1 MVGDIVAFAIG
12 AKAPSVIGATDAVA
26 VDIATAA
33 VNHHIRGV
41 VGGRQMG
48 FHVGA
53 VSVQQDHLAC
63 GPTTVKS
70 KVFAENRT
78 ANGLC
83 VFNSSAS
90 AIMNQPLGKVNSPRR

>member
-1 MVGDIVAFAIG
+1 MVRNIVAFAIG

-26 VDIATAA
+26 VDIAAAA

-70 KVFAENRT
+70 KVFAEKS
-78 ANGLC
+78 NGQRLVC
-83 VFNSSAS
+83 VQLFCICNHEPTSRK
-90 AIMNQPLGKVNSPRR
+90 GKFA